1 MSDNGPSQFFNYRS
15 CEQMISVEPALFS
28 NIIITVQ
35 RTNSL
40 AGGSVS
46 GLPNGVVIEGLKGVS
61 SFGSDIAEAQKEYE
75 LGRIRSSLDR
85 IRQIETQ
92 FNGIAGRWSAQ
103 VNQVV
108 SSARQGR
115 QQLSI
120 QKLNEVKNAQTKMQ
134 QLAGPASKSFQD
146 LVCALEHAVSSE
158 GRENTNDTTL
168 SDTDSHQKVK
178 EEQNPTLLD
187 ASPNTPTQSEAVET
201 QTKETDPTPDAN
213 LLGSY
218 MTNYR
223 YGEKL
228 IVKRGLDK
236 VARLVPRL
244 EKNKFYF
251 GCGFEP
257 PRVFRV
263 RELKRD
269 TVILYDTMVGEDV
282 LLDSSELKAQIR
294 LGIWSLSPKAE

>member
-1 MSDNGPSQFFNYRS
+1 
-15 CEQMISVEPALFS
+15 MISVEPALFS

-46 GLPNGVVIEGLKGVS
+46 GLPNGIVIEGLKGVS
-61 SFGSDIAEAQKEYE
+61 SFGSDIAEAQKEFE
-75 LGRIRSSLDR
+75 LGRIRSALDR

-92 FNGIAGRWSAQ
+92 FNGIAGRWTAQ

-115 QQLSI
+115 QQLPI

-134 QLAGPASKSFQD
+134 QLVGPASKSFQD

-158 GRENTNDTTL
+158 GRESTDEASETDRLDSAAPNTENLPSSKTHD
-168 SDTDSHQKVK
+168 
-178 EEQNPTLLD
+178 NPAAPESCGD
-187 ASPNTPTQSEAVET
+187 ASMNSEATATHGPPPAEAP
-201 QTKETDPTPDAN
+201 EPDAN

-223 YGEKL
+223 FGAKL
-228 IVKRGLDK
+228 VVKKGADK
-236 VARLVPRL
+236 VSRLVPRL
-244 EKNKFYF
+244 EKNRFYF
-251 GCGFEP
+251 ACGFEP

-263 RELKRD
+263 RELQRGA
-269 TVILYDTMVGEDV
+269 VILYDTMLGKEV
-282 LLDSSELKAQIR
+282 LLDSSELKVQIR
-294 LGIWSLSPKAE
+294 LGIWSLSPKGE

>member
-1 MSDNGPSQFFNYRS
+1 
-15 CEQMISVEPALFS
+15 MISVEPALFS

-40 AGGSVS
+40 SGGSVS

-61 SFGSDIAEAQKEYE
+61 SFGSDISEAQKEYE
-75 LGRIRSSLDR
+75 LGRIRSALDR

-92 FNGIAGRWSAQ
+92 FNGIAGRWTAQ

-134 QLAGPASKSFQD
+134 QLVGPASKSFQD

-158 GRENTNDTTL
+158 GRESTEESAESTSTVTDATTTTNSTPAL
-168 SDTDSHQKVK
+168 EPSDSDQDSSIESKAEGVQDARRTDEVV
-178 EEQNPTLLD
+178 P
-187 ASPNTPTQSEAVET
+187 A
-201 QTKETDPTPDAN
+201 PDAD

-218 MTNYR
+218 MSNYR
-223 YGEKL
+223 FGEML
-228 IVKRGLDK
+228 VVKKGADK
-236 VARLVPRL
+236 VSRLVPRL

-251 GCGFEP
+251 ACGFEP

-263 RELKRD
+263 RDIQRGK
-269 TVILYDTMVGEDV
+269 VILYDTILGEDV
-282 LLDSSELKAQIR
+282 LLDSSELKIQIR
-294 LGIWSLSPKAE
+294 RGIWSLRPKNS

>member
-1 MSDNGPSQFFNYRS
+1 
-15 CEQMISVEPALFS
+15 MISVEPALFS

-40 AGGSVS
+40 SGGSVS

-61 SFGSDIAEAQKEYE
+61 SFGSDISEAQKEYE
-75 LGRIRSSLDR
+75 LGRIRSALDR

-92 FNGIAGRWSAQ
+92 FNGIAGRWTAQ

-134 QLAGPASKSFQD
+134 QLVGPASKSFQD

-158 GRENTNDTTL
+158 VRESTEESAESTSTVTDATTTTNSTPAL
-168 SDTDSHQKVK
+168 EPSDSDQDSSIESKAEGLQ
-178 EEQNPTLLD
+178 D
-187 ASPNTPTQSEAVET
+187 ARRTEAVV
-201 QTKETDPTPDAN
+201 PAPDAD

-218 MTNYR
+218 MSNYR
-223 YGEKL
+223 FGEKL
-228 IVKRGLDK
+228 VVKKGADK
-236 VARLVPRL
+236 VSRLVPRL

-251 GCGFEP
+251 ACGFEP

-263 RELKRD
+263 RDIQRGK
-269 TVILYDTMVGEDV
+269 VILYDTILGEDV
-282 LLDSSELKAQIR
+282 LLDSSELRIQIR
-294 LGIWSLSPKAE
+294 LGIWSLRPKNS

>member
-1 MSDNGPSQFFNYRS
+1 
-15 CEQMISVEPALFS
+15 MISVEPALFS

-40 AGGSVS
+40 SGGSVS

-61 SFGSDIAEAQKEYE
+61 SFGSDISEAQKEYE
-75 LGRIRSSLDR
+75 LGRIRSALDR

-92 FNGIAGRWSAQ
+92 FNGIAGRWTAQ

-134 QLAGPASKSFQD
+134 QLVGPASKSFQD

-158 GRENTNDTTL
+158 GRESTQDSAESTSTVTDATTTTNSTPA
-168 SDTDSHQKVK
+168 SEPSGSNQDSSNESKTEGVQDARCT
-178 EEQNPTLLD
+178 EEVV
-187 ASPNTPTQSEAVET
+187 AA
-201 QTKETDPTPDAN
+201 PDAD

-218 MTNYR
+218 ISNYR
-223 YGEKL
+223 FGDMLVVKKGE
-228 IVKRGLDK
+228 DK
-236 VARLVPRL
+236 VSRLVPRL

-251 GCGFEP
+251 ACGFEP

-263 RELKRD
+263 RDIQRGK
-269 TVILYDTMVGEDV
+269 VILYDTILGEDV
-282 LLDSSELKAQIR
+282 LLDSSELKTQIR
-294 LGIWSLSPKAE
+294 HGIWSLRPKNS

>member
-1 MSDNGPSQFFNYRS
+1 
-15 CEQMISVEPALFS
+15 MISVEPALFS

-46 GLPNGVVIEGLKGVS
+46 GLPNGVVIEGLRGVS
-61 SFGSDIAEAQKEYE
+61 SFGSDISEAQKEYE
-75 LGRIRSSLDR
+75 LGRIRSALDR

-92 FNGIAGRWSAQ
+92 FNGIAGRWTAQ
-103 VNQVV
+103 VNQIV

-134 QLAGPASKSFQD
+134 QLVGPASKSFQD

-158 GRENTNDTTL
+158 GRESTEDSAESPGTVTVRTKG
-168 SDTDSHQKVK
+168 TDSKPVLEATDSPQDSSIESKV
-178 EEQNPTLLD
+178 EEV
-187 ASPNTPTQSEAVET
+187 S
-201 QTKETDPTPDAN
+201 PTPDVN

-218 MTNYR
+218 MSNYR
-223 YGEKL
+223 FGEKL
-228 IVKRGLDK
+228 VVKKGADK
-236 VARLVPRL
+236 VSRLVPRL

-251 GCGFEP
+251 ACGFEP

-263 RELKRD
+263 RDIQRGQ
-269 TVILYDTMVGEDV
+269 VILYDTMVGEEV
-282 LLDSSELKAQIR
+282 MLDSSDLKTQIQ
-294 LGIWSLSPKAE
+294 LGIWSLRPKNS

>member
-1 MSDNGPSQFFNYRS
+1 
-15 CEQMISVEPALFS
+15 MISVEPALFS

-40 AGGSVS
+40 SGGSVS

-61 SFGSDIAEAQKEYE
+61 SFGSDISEAQKEYE
-75 LGRIRSSLDR
+75 LGRIRSALDR

-92 FNGIAGRWSAQ
+92 FNGIAGRWTAQ

-134 QLAGPASKSFQD
+134 QLVGPASKSFQD

-158 GRENTNDTTL
+158 GRESTQNSAESTSTVTDATTTTNSTPA
-168 SDTDSHQKVK
+168 SEPSGSNQDSSNESKTEGVQDARCT
-178 EEQNPTLLD
+178 EEVV
-187 ASPNTPTQSEAVET
+187 AA
-201 QTKETDPTPDAN
+201 PDAD

-218 MTNYR
+218 ISNYR
-223 YGEKL
+223 FGDMLVVKKGE
-228 IVKRGLDK
+228 DK
-236 VARLVPRL
+236 VSRLVPRL

-251 GCGFEP
+251 ACGFEP

-263 RELKRD
+263 RDIKRGK
-269 TVILYDTMVGEDV
+269 VILYDTILGEDV
-282 LLDSSELKAQIR
+282 LLDSSELKTQIR
-294 LGIWSLSPKAE
+294 HGIWSLRPKNS

>member
-1 MSDNGPSQFFNYRS
+1 
-15 CEQMISVEPALFS
+15 MISVEPALFS

-40 AGGSVS
+40 SGGSVS

-61 SFGSDIAEAQKEYE
+61 SFGSDISEAQKEYE
-75 LGRIRSSLDR
+75 LGRIRSALDR

-92 FNGIAGRWSAQ
+92 FNGIAGRWTAQ

-134 QLAGPASKSFQD
+134 QLVGPASKSFQD

-158 GRENTNDTTL
+158 GRESTEDSAESSSTVTNATTTTNSTPAL
-168 SDTDSHQKVK
+168 KPSDSDQDSSIESKAEGLQ
-178 EEQNPTLLD
+178 D
-187 ASPNTPTQSEAVET
+187 ARRTEAVV
-201 QTKETDPTPDAN
+201 PAPDAD

-218 MTNYR
+218 MSNYR
-223 YGEKL
+223 FGEKL
-228 IVKRGLDK
+228 VVKKGADK
-236 VARLVPRL
+236 VSRLVPRL

-251 GCGFEP
+251 ACGFEP

-263 RELKRD
+263 RDIQRGK
-269 TVILYDTMVGEDV
+269 VILYDTILGEDV
-282 LLDSSELKAQIR
+282 LLDSSELRIQIR
-294 LGIWSLSPKAE
+294 LGIWSLRPKNS

>member
-1 MSDNGPSQFFNYRS
+1 
-15 CEQMISVEPALFS
+15 MISVEPALFS
-28 NIIITVQ
+28 NIIINVQ
-35 RTNSL
+35 RTSSL

-46 GLPNGVVIEGLKGVS
+46 GLPNGIVIEGLKGVS

-75 LGRIRSSLDR
+75 LGRIRSALDR

-92 FNGIAGRWSAQ
+92 FNGIAGRWTAQ

-146 LVCALEHAVSSE
+146 LVCALEHAISSE
-158 GRENTNDTTL
+158 GRDASEDANESAPPETETTADSDNSPESTTASESTGELASNSTENAQRTDNAGNRENTG
-168 SDTDSHQKVK
+168 SQ
-178 EEQNPTLLD
+178 
-187 ASPNTPTQSEAVET
+187 ET
-201 QTKETDPTPDAN
+201 EPDAN

-223 YGEKL
+223 FGTKL
-228 IVKRGLDK
+228 VIKKGKDNVS
-236 VARLVPRL
+236 RLLPKL
-244 EKNKFYF
+244 EHNRFYF
-251 GCGFEP
+251 ACGFEP
-257 PRVFRV
+257 PRVFRI
-263 RELKRD
+263 REIQRGN
-269 TVILYDTMVGEDV
+269 VILYDTMLGKDV
-282 LLDSSELKAQIR
+282 LLDSSELKVQIR
-294 LGIWSLSPKAE
+294 KGIWTLSPKGE

>member
-1 MSDNGPSQFFNYRS
+1 
-15 CEQMISVEPALFS
+15 MISVEPALFS

-75 LGRIRSSLDR
+75 LGRIRSALDR

-134 QLAGPASKSFQD
+134 QLVGPASKSFQD
-146 LVCALEHAVSSE
+146 LVCAMEHAVSSE
-158 GRENTNDTTL
+158 GRVNTDETSSDATDTNP
-168 SDTDSHQKVK
+168 KVK
-178 EEQNPTLLD
+178 DEPNSRTTRRFPEQANPNQKQWKRAPKKQTHCRMRIYWE
-187 ASPNTPTQSEAVET
+187 ATWPT
-201 QTKETDPTPDAN
+201 
-213 LLGSY
+213 
-218 MTNYR
+218 
-223 YGEKL
+223 
-228 IVKRGLDK
+228 
-236 VARLVPRL
+236 
-244 EKNKFYF
+244 
-251 GCGFEP
+251 
-257 PRVFRV
+257 
-263 RELKRD
+263 
-269 TVILYDTMVGEDV
+269 TVMAK
-282 LLDSSELKAQIR
+282 S
-294 LGIWSLSPKAE
+294 

>member
-1 MSDNGPSQFFNYRS
+1 MNSRSKSLISRS

-75 LGRIRSSLDR
+75 LGRIRSALDR

-134 QLAGPASKSFQD
+134 QLVGPASKSFQD
-146 LVCALEHAVSSE
+146 LVCAMEHAVSSE
-158 GRENTNDTTL
+158 GRVNTDETSSDATDTNP
-168 SDTDSHQKVK
+168 KVK
-178 EEQNPTLLD
+178 DEPNPEPPD
-187 ASPNTPTQSEAVET
+187 ASPNKPPQSEAVET
-201 QTKETDPTPDAN
+201 RTKETDPLPDAN

-218 MTNYR
+218 MANYR

-228 IVKRGLDK
+228 IVKRGSDN
-236 VARLVPRL
+236 VSRLVPRL

-251 GCGFEP
+251 ACGFEP

-263 RELKRD
+263 RELQRGK
-269 TVILYDTMVGEDV
+269 VILYDTMLGEDV
-282 LLDSSELKAQIR
+282 LLDSSELKNQIR
-294 LGIWSLSPKAE
+294 LGIWSLSPRNA

>member
-1 MSDNGPSQFFNYRS
+1 
-15 CEQMISVEPALFS
+15 MISVEPALFS

-40 AGGSVS
+40 AGGAVS

-61 SFGSDIAEAQKEYE
+61 SFGSDISEAQKEYE
-75 LGRIRSSLDR
+75 LGRIRSALDR

-92 FNGIAGRWSAQ
+92 FNGIAGRWTAQ

-158 GRENTNDTTL
+158 GRESTKDSAESTSTVTETTKTTKSNTALAPSENAQ
-168 SDTDSHQKVK
+168 DSSVESQ
-178 EEQNPTLLD
+178 P
-187 ASPNTPTQSEAVET
+187 EAVPDARRTE
-201 QTKETDPTPDAN
+201 EVFPTPDAD
-213 LLGSY
+213 LLGTY
-218 MTNYR
+218 MSNYR
-223 YGEKL
+223 FGEKL
-228 IVKRGLDK
+228 VVKKGADK
-236 VARLVPRL
+236 VSRLVPRL

-251 GCGFEP
+251 ACGFEP

-263 RELKRD
+263 RDIQHGK
-269 TVILYDTMVGEDV
+269 VILYDTIAGEDV
-282 LLDSSELKAQIR
+282 MLESSDLKLQIR
-294 LGIWSLSPKAE
+294 LGIWSLRSKNS

>member
-1 MSDNGPSQFFNYRS
+1 
-15 CEQMISVEPALFS
+15 MISVEPALFS

-40 AGGSVS
+40 SGGSVS

-61 SFGSDIAEAQKEYE
+61 SFGSDISEAQKEYE
-75 LGRIRSSLDR
+75 LGRIRSALDR

-92 FNGIAGRWSAQ
+92 FNGIAGRWTAQ

-134 QLAGPASKSFQD
+134 QLVGPASKSFQD

-158 GRENTNDTTL
+158 GRESTQDSAESTSTVTDATTTTNSTPAL
-168 SDTDSHQKVK
+168 EPSDSDQDSSIESSAEGVQDARRT
-178 EEQNPTLLD
+178 EEVIP
-187 ASPNTPTQSEAVET
+187 A
-201 QTKETDPTPDAN
+201 PDAD

-218 MTNYR
+218 ISNYR
-223 YGEKL
+223 FGDMLVVKKGE
-228 IVKRGLDK
+228 DK
-236 VARLVPRL
+236 VSRLVPRL

-251 GCGFEP
+251 ACGFEP

-263 RELKRD
+263 RDIQRGK
-269 TVILYDTMVGEDV
+269 VILYDTILGEDV
-282 LLDSSELKAQIR
+282 LLDSSELKTQIR
-294 LGIWSLSPKAE
+294 HGIWSLRPKNS

>member
-1 MSDNGPSQFFNYRS
+1 
-15 CEQMISVEPALFS
+15 MISVEPALFS

-40 AGGSVS
+40 SGGSVS

-61 SFGSDIAEAQKEYE
+61 SFGSDISEAQKEYE
-75 LGRIRSSLDR
+75 LGRIRSALDR

-92 FNGIAGRWSAQ
+92 FNGIAGRWTAQ

-134 QLAGPASKSFQD
+134 QLVGPASKSFQD

-158 GRENTNDTTL
+158 GRESTQDSAESTSTVTDATTTTNSTPA
-168 SDTDSHQKVK
+168 SEPSGSNQDSSNESKTEGVQDARCT
-178 EEQNPTLLD
+178 EEVVT
-187 ASPNTPTQSEAVET
+187 A
-201 QTKETDPTPDAN
+201 PDAD

-218 MTNYR
+218 ISNYR
-223 YGEKL
+223 FGDMLVVKKGE
-228 IVKRGLDK
+228 DK
-236 VARLVPRL
+236 VSRLVPRL

-251 GCGFEP
+251 ACGFEP

-263 RELKRD
+263 RDIQRGK
-269 TVILYDTMVGEDV
+269 VILYDTILGEDV
-282 LLDSSELKAQIR
+282 LLDSSELKTQIR
-294 LGIWSLSPKAE
+294 HGIWSLRPKNS

>member
-1 MSDNGPSQFFNYRS
+1 
-15 CEQMISVEPALFS
+15 MISVEPALFS

-40 AGGSVS
+40 SGGSVS

-61 SFGSDIAEAQKEYE
+61 SFGSDISEAQKEYE
-75 LGRIRSSLDR
+75 LGRIRSALDR

-92 FNGIAGRWSAQ
+92 FNGIAGRWTAQ

-134 QLAGPASKSFQD
+134 QLVGPASKSFQD

-158 GRENTNDTTL
+158 GRESTQNSAESTSTVTDATTTTNSTPA
-168 SDTDSHQKVK
+168 SEPSGSNQDSSNESKTEGVQDARCT
-178 EEQNPTLLD
+178 EEVVT
-187 ASPNTPTQSEAVET
+187 A
-201 QTKETDPTPDAN
+201 PDAD

-218 MTNYR
+218 ISNYR
-223 YGEKL
+223 FGDMLVVKKGE
-228 IVKRGLDK
+228 DK
-236 VARLVPRL
+236 VSRLVPRL

-251 GCGFEP
+251 ACGFEP

-263 RELKRD
+263 RDIQRGK
-269 TVILYDTMVGEDV
+269 VILYDTILGEDV
-282 LLDSSELKAQIR
+282 LLDSSELKTQIR
-294 LGIWSLSPKAE
+294 HGIWSLRPKNS

>member
-1 MSDNGPSQFFNYRS
+1 
-15 CEQMISVEPALFS
+15 MISVEPALFS
-28 NIIITVQ
+28 NIIINVQ

-61 SFGSDIAEAQKEYE
+61 SFGSDIAEAQKEFE
-75 LGRIRSSLDR
+75 MGRIRSALDR

-92 FNGIAGRWSAQ
+92 FNGIAGRWTAQ
-103 VNQVV
+103 VNQIV

-134 QLAGPASKSFQD
+134 QLVGPASKSFQD
-146 LVCALEHAVSSE
+146 LVSALEHAVSTE
-158 GRENTNDTTL
+158 GREKNSDSAEPTSQVSSTTETMGGAHESDSPDTAQT
-168 SDTDSHQKVK
+168 SANESKTV
-178 EEQNPTLLD
+178 E
-187 ASPNTPTQSEAVET
+187 ASGFPRQEVV
-201 QTKETDPTPDAN
+201 DPKPDAE

-218 MTNYR
+218 MSNYR
-223 YGEKL
+223 FDEKL
-228 IVKRGLDK
+228 VVKKGADN
-236 VARLVPRL
+236 VSRLVPRL
-244 EKNKFYF
+244 EKNRFYF

-263 RELKRD
+263 RDIQRGK
-269 TVILYDTMVGEDV
+269 VILYDTLVGKDV
-282 LLDSSELKAQIR
+282 LLDSADLKIQIR
-294 LGIWSLSPKAE
+294 LGIWSLRSKSA

>member
-1 MSDNGPSQFFNYRS
+1 
-15 CEQMISVEPALFS
+15 MISVEPALFS
-28 NIIITVQ
+28 NIIINVQ
-35 RTNSL
+35 RTSSL

-46 GLPNGVVIEGLKGVS
+46 GLPNGIVIEGLKGVS

-75 LGRIRSSLDR
+75 LGRIRSALDR

-92 FNGIAGRWSAQ
+92 FNGIAGRWTAQ

-146 LVCALEHAVSSE
+146 LVCALEHAISSE
-158 GRENTNDTTL
+158 GRDASEDANESAPPETETTADSDNSPESTTASESTGELASNSTENAQRTDNAGNRENTG
-168 SDTDSHQKVK
+168 SQ
-178 EEQNPTLLD
+178 
-187 ASPNTPTQSEAVET
+187 ET
-201 QTKETDPTPDAN
+201 EPDAN

-223 YGEKL
+223 FGTKLSSRRAKTMYPGFSPSLNRTGSTSPVDLSHLVYFASEKSNE
-228 IVKRGLDK
+228 VTSSSMT
-236 VARLVPRL
+236 PCW
-244 EKNKFYF
+244 EKMSCWIPLN
-251 GCGFEP
+251 
-257 PRVFRV
+257 
-263 RELKRD
+263 
-269 TVILYDTMVGEDV
+269 
-282 LLDSSELKAQIR
+282 
-294 LGIWSLSPKAE
+294 

>member
-1 MSDNGPSQFFNYRS
+1 
-15 CEQMISVEPALFS
+15 MISVEPALFS

-35 RTNSL
+35 RTSSL
-40 AGGSVS
+40 SGGSVS

-61 SFGSDIAEAQKEYE
+61 SFGSDIIEAQKEYE
-75 LGRIRSSLDR
+75 LGRIRSALDR

-92 FNGIAGRWSAQ
+92 FNGIAGRWTAQ

-158 GRENTNDTTL
+158 VRESTENSAESTVRANKTTTTTNAGPVSEP
-168 SDTDSHQKVK
+168 SDGAHDSLIESKAEGLQ
-178 EEQNPTLLD
+178 D
-187 ASPNTPTQSEAVET
+187 AHRTEEAV
-201 QTKETDPTPDAN
+201 PDSD

-218 MTNYR
+218 MSNYR
-223 YGEKL
+223 FGEKL
-228 IVKRGLDK
+228 VVKKGVDQ
-236 VARLVPRL
+236 VSRLVPRL
-244 EKNKFYF
+244 EKDKFYF
-251 GCGFEP
+251 ACGFEP

-263 RELKRD
+263 REIQRGK
-269 TVILYDTMVGEDV
+269 VILYDTILGEDV
-282 LLDSSELKAQIR
+282 LLDSSELKIQIR
-294 LGIWSLSPKAE
+294 LGIWSLSPKNS

>member
-1 MSDNGPSQFFNYRS
+1 
-15 CEQMISVEPALFS
+15 MISVEPALFS

-61 SFGSDIAEAQKEYE
+61 SFGSDISEAQKEYE
-75 LGRIRSSLDR
+75 LGRIRSALDR

-92 FNGIAGRWSAQ
+92 FNGIAGRWTAQ

-134 QLAGPASKSFQD
+134 QLVGPASKSFQD

-158 GRENTNDTTL
+158 GRETT
-168 SDTDSHQKVK
+168 DDSAEATSKAT
-178 EEQNPTLLD
+178 EPTQT
-187 ASPNTPTQSEAVET
+187 AQSTPTVKSSDGAEDSSIESKAQGIQDPIPTE
-201 QTKETDPTPDAN
+201 KEPATPDAD

-218 MTNYR
+218 MSNYR
-223 YGEKL
+223 FGERL
-228 IVKRGLDK
+228 VVKKGSDN
-236 VARLVPRL
+236 VSRLVPRL

-251 GCGFEP
+251 ASGFEP

-263 RELKRD
+263 REIQRGK
-269 TVILYDTMVGEDV
+269 VILYDTILAQDV
-282 LLDSSELKAQIR
+282 LLDSTELRTQIR
-294 LGIWSLSPKAE
+294 LGIWSLSPKNT

>member
-1 MSDNGPSQFFNYRS
+1 
-15 CEQMISVEPALFS
+15 MISVEPALFS

-40 AGGSVS
+40 SGGSVS

-61 SFGSDIAEAQKEYE
+61 SFGSDISEAQKEFE
-75 LGRIRSSLDR
+75 LGRIRSALDR

-92 FNGIAGRWSAQ
+92 FNGIAGRWTAQ
-103 VNQVV
+103 VNQIV

-134 QLAGPASKSFQD
+134 QLVGPASKSFQD

-158 GRENTNDTTL
+158 GRESTEDAAEPASTLTDATTSTTTTPAFEP
-168 SDTDSHQKVK
+168 SDSNQ
-178 EEQNPTLLD
+178 D
-187 ASPNTPTQSEAVET
+187 ASTESKAAGVQDARHTEELV
-201 QTKETDPTPDAN
+201 PTPDAD

-218 MTNYR
+218 MSNYR
-223 YGEKL
+223 FGEKL
-228 IVKRGLDK
+228 VVKKGADK
-236 VARLVPRL
+236 VSRLVPRL

-251 GCGFEP
+251 ACGFEP

-263 RELKRD
+263 RDIQRGK
-269 TVILYDTMVGEDV
+269 VILYDTILGEDV
-282 LLDSSELKAQIR
+282 LLDSSDLKIQIR
-294 LGIWSLSPKAE
+294 LGIWSLRPKNS

>member
-1 MSDNGPSQFFNYRS
+1 
-15 CEQMISVEPALFS
+15 MISVEPALFS

-40 AGGSVS
+40 SGGSVS

-61 SFGSDIAEAQKEYE
+61 SFGSDISEAQKEFE
-75 LGRIRSSLDR
+75 LGRIRSALDR

-92 FNGIAGRWSAQ
+92 FNGIAGRWTAQ
-103 VNQVV
+103 VNQIV

-134 QLAGPASKSFQD
+134 QLVGPASKSFQD

-158 GRENTNDTTL
+158 GRESTEDAAEPASTLTDATTSTTSTPAFEP
-168 SDTDSHQKVK
+168 SDSTQ
-178 EEQNPTLLD
+178 D
-187 ASPNTPTQSEAVET
+187 ASTESKAAGVQDARHTEELV
-201 QTKETDPTPDAN
+201 PTPDAD

-218 MTNYR
+218 MSNYR
-223 YGEKL
+223 FGEKL
-228 IVKRGLDK
+228 VVKKGADK
-236 VARLVPRL
+236 VSRLVPRL

-251 GCGFEP
+251 ACGFEP

-263 RELKRD
+263 RDIQRGK
-269 TVILYDTMVGEDV
+269 VILYDTILGEDV
-282 LLDSSELKAQIR
+282 LLDSSDLKIQIR
-294 LGIWSLSPKAE
+294 LGIWSLRPKNS

>member
-1 MSDNGPSQFFNYRS
+1 
-15 CEQMISVEPALFS
+15 MISVEPALFS
-28 NIIITVQ
+28 NIIINVQ

-46 GLPNGVVIEGLKGVS
+46 GLPNGFVIEGLKGVS

-75 LGRIRSSLDR
+75 LGRIRSALDR

-92 FNGIAGRWSAQ
+92 FNGIAGRWTAQ
-103 VNQVV
+103 VNQIV

-134 QLAGPASKSFQD
+134 QLVGPASKSFQD
-146 LVCALEHAVSSE
+146 LVSALEHAVSSE
-158 GRENTNDTTL
+158 GRDKPPEASEIKTNTAEAEKTETTR
-168 SDTDSHQKVK
+168 SES
-178 EEQNPTLLD
+178 
-187 ASPNTPTQSEAVET
+187 NTPGDSPKSSSESSDEKLDTHRLQDAVS
-201 QTKETDPTPDAN
+201 TPDTE

-223 YGEKL
+223 FGEKL
-228 IVKRGLDK
+228 VIRKGADNVS
-236 VARLVPRL
+236 RLEPRL
-244 EKNKFYF
+244 EKNRFYF
-251 GCGFEP
+251 ACGFEP

-263 RELKRD
+263 RDIQRG
-269 TVILYDTMVGEDV
+269 TVILYDTMVGKDV
-282 LLDSSELKAQIR
+282 LLESTELKIQIG
-294 LGIWSLSPKAE
+294 LGIWSLHPKSS

>member
-1 MSDNGPSQFFNYRS
+1 
-15 CEQMISVEPALFS
+15 MISVEPALFS

-61 SFGSDIAEAQKEYE
+61 SFSSDIAEAQKEYE
-75 LGRIRSSLDR
+75 LGRIRSALDR

-168 SDTDSHQKVK
+168 NDTDTHQNVK

-187 ASPNTPTQSEAVET
+187 ASPNTPTQSEVVET
-201 QTKETDPTPDAN
+201 QTKETNPTPDAN

>member
-1 MSDNGPSQFFNYRS
+1 
-15 CEQMISVEPALFS
+15 MISVEPALFS

-40 AGGSVS
+40 SGGSVS

-61 SFGSDIAEAQKEYE
+61 SFGSDISEAQKEYE
-75 LGRIRSSLDR
+75 LGRIRSALDR

-92 FNGIAGRWSAQ
+92 FNGIAGRWTAQ

-134 QLAGPASKSFQD
+134 QLVGPASKSFQD

-158 GRENTNDTTL
+158 GRESTEDSAESSSTVTNATTTTNSTPAL
-168 SDTDSHQKVK
+168 KPSDSDQDSSIESKAEGLQ
-178 EEQNPTLLD
+178 D
-187 ASPNTPTQSEAVET
+187 ARRTEAVV
-201 QTKETDPTPDAN
+201 PAPDAD

-218 MTNYR
+218 MSNYR
-223 YGEKL
+223 FGEKL
-228 IVKRGLDK
+228 VVKKGADK
-236 VARLVPRL
+236 VSRLVPRL

-251 GCGFEP
+251 ACGFEP

-263 RELKRD
+263 RDIQRGK
-269 TVILYDTMVGEDV
+269 VILYDTILGEDV
-282 LLDSSELKAQIR
+282 LLDSSELKIQIR
-294 LGIWSLSPKAE
+294 LGIWSLRPKNS